1 MADPNI
7 DPNKLKILEAQNKLL
22 QAQLKILQ
30 EGYDL
35 SSSYYESLKEI
46 FGIKTRIT
54 QVDKDN
60 LDISKRIH
68 ETIRDQRL
76 GLTDIDSLE
85 KQILK
90 NKDLIKKAALQEL
103 DLSKKLSDGDETRI
117 KYAKNRLTSIGKISK
132 ELEIELSKSKEER
145 EQNSGGIAL
154 LQKRLAIQEKG
165 LKTATESMSKN
176 AQTLLY
182 LQLQVKVL
190 EKINAEEEKRLA
202 AEKETEKKLGAFAG
216 ILKGLQNIP
225 ILGQL
230 VKFNEVLDAA
240 KANVKTTGS
249 GIQGLFAGLGNLSK
263 QALSGLTNGANVM
276 SFIISAMIKGFFSL
290 DKAQTEFQ
298 NETGKTIS
306 HLDTINT
313 SLISSSD
320 YIKTASALSKEWG
333 ANADAIFSKET
344 LQEAAEL
351 VNLMGLSNEE
361 ASKLASLAKMSNVE
375 LKQQDENIISQVDNF
390 NKANKTAFDG
400 RAIMRDIGKTSSAIS
415 VNLGGNA
422 KKIAEA
428 NLEARKLGLSLSQID
443 QIAESLLNFE
453 SSISN
458 ELEAELLSGKSLN
471 FEKARLFALNNDIE
485 GLTKEIAQNEGIT
498 SGFING
504 NRLTQDA
511 IAKSIGLQRED
522 LAKMIINQKT
532 TLGLTD
538 EQVQKASGLSEKD
551 FKRLSVQDSLNKSI
565 EKMGE
570 ALAGP
575 VELLAQ
581 MANHAWLMKTIFV
594 AIGAIIAGRIVAGLA
609 ASVVSLYASVA
620 AQKAYGRA
628 LNENLTKEVALDAA
642 KVAGAEATTLG
653 AATPFIIGGIAAVL
667 AALAGAAMMV
677 GDVHS
682 PAKGKTIVSTKEGG
696 LFKLSDND
704 DFMAAPGLSQRLSSK
719 SSSTIVNDNSKMI
732 STMEEH
738 NKLLKEGNEISKAT
752 YKKMPQE
759 FALHLETAKFGT
771 AINTTSYKTK

>member
-54 QVDKDN
+54 QADKDN
-60 LDISKRIH
+60 LDISKKIH

-103 DLSKKLSDGDETRI
+103 DLSKKLSDGDENKI
-117 KYAKNRLTSIGKISK
+117 KKAKDTLTAIGRISK
-132 ELEIELSKSKEER
+132 KLDIELAKSKEER
-145 EQNSGGIAL
+145 EQNSGGIAD
-154 LQKRLAIQEKG
+154 LQKDLAIQEKG
-165 LKTATESMSKN
+165 LKTTTEKMSKN
-176 AQTLLY
+176 AQALLY
-182 LQLQVKVL
+182 LQLQVEVL
-190 EKINAEEEKRLA
+190 KEINAEEEKRLA
-202 AEKETEKKLGAFAG
+202 EEKEIEKKLGAFAG
-216 ILKGLQNIP
+216 ILKGLQSIP

-290 DKAQTEFQ
+290 DLAQTKFQ
-298 NETGKTIS
+298 NETGKTVS

-320 YIKTASALSKEWG
+320 YIKTASELSKEWG

-390 NKANKTAFDG
+390 NKVNKTAFDG

-485 GLTKEIAQNEGIT
+485 GLTKEIQENEGIT

-504 NRLTQDA
+504 NRITQDA
-511 IAKSIGLQRED
+511 IARSIGLQRED

-532 TLGLTD
+532 ILGLTD
-538 EQVQKASGLSEKD
+538 EQAAKAQGLSLED
-551 FKRLSVQDSLNKSI
+551 YKRLSVQDSITKSI

-575 VELLAQ
+575 VEALAG
-581 MANHAWLMKTIFV
+581 MLSNAYILKGIFA
-594 AIGAIIAGRIVAGLA
+594 AIGTIIAIQMVKGSIDLGRTIVTMIPRLATVLGLETGIAAAKMSALSAATIGAGTVLAIIA
-609 ASVVSLYASVA
+609 
-620 AQKAYGRA
+620 
-628 LNENLTKEVALDAA
+628 
-642 KVAGAEATTLG
+642 AT
-653 AATPFIIGGIAAVL
+653 AGIAWLYNTINKAKTPTS
-667 AALAGAAMMV
+667 V
-677 GDVHS
+677 GDMNYTE
-682 PAKGKTIVSTKEGG
+682 GKTIISTKEGG
-696 LFKLSDND
+696 VFGLSDND
-704 DFMAAPGLSQRLSSK
+704 DFMAAPGLSKRLSSK
-719 SSSTIVNDNSKMI
+719 PQSTMVNDNSKMMSI
-732 STMEEH
+732 MEK
-738 NKLLKEGNEISKAT
+738 NNRLLEKGNEIAAAI
-752 YKKMPQE
+752 YKKPSKISLYGGITDYHNNMTMN
-759 FALHLETAKFGT
+759 A
-771 AINTTSYKTK
+771 TKLQ